1 MHSCVPFF
9 YHPTTVLLI
18 DDDRNYLRQLQSLL
32 SRNAAKFIIET
43 NPPKAL
49 QIVQHN
55 LNMQTS
61 IHNCFNYLEEEELE
75 TYRMAVNVSN
85 IYKMIYNDT
94 RFDQIS
100 TVIVDYNM
108 PGMNGLEFCKKIQ
121 DTSIRKIL
129 LTGETDETLVIKAFN
144 EGVIDA
150 YIRKHEDNFYAVIQ
164 ETLEKCQAAY
174 FSDFSKKIE
183 AVFDPED
190 QRKTALCSEKFKN
203 YFKIIIQTYK
213 IKEFY
218 MLERTGSFLCIDE
231 DGNHGVLTTQ
241 SKESVGLLLDSQE
254 ALTANPKILNALK
267 DGTHILCNKHIM
279 EAPLPVGSSWREYAF
294 SADCLMEDDET
305 FLCAYIPGKFGL
317 KKENLRTFNQSKK
330 EMAAA

>member
-1 MHSCVPFF
+1 MQSCLPFF

-32 SRNAAKFIIET
+32 SRNAAKFIIEPT
-43 NPPKAL
+43 PQKAL
-49 QIVQHN
+49 QIAYHN
-55 LNMQTS
+55 INMQAS

-85 IYKMIYNDT
+85 IYKMIYNDA

-150 YIRKHEDNFYAVIQ
+150 YIRKHQDNFYTVIQ
-164 ETLEKCQAAY
+164 ETLEKCQESY
-174 FSDFSKKIE
+174 FADFSKKIE

-190 QRKTALCSEKFKN
+190 QKKAAFCSEKFKD
-203 YFKIIIQTYK
+203 YFKIVTQTYK

-218 MLERTGSFLCIDE
+218 MLERTGSFLCIDQ
-231 DGNHGVLTTQ
+231 DGNHGVLVTQ
-241 SKESVGLLLDSQE
+241 SKESVELLLDSQE
-254 ALTANPKILNALK
+254 ALTAHPKILKALK
-267 DGTHILCNKHIM
+267 DNTHILCYKHIT
-279 EAPLPVGSSWREYAF
+279 EAPLPAGSSWGEYTF
-294 SADCLMEDDET
+294 PADYLKEDDET
-305 FLCAYIPGKFGL
+305 FLCAYVPGKFGL
-317 KKENLRTFNQSKK
+317 QKENLKTFNQSKK
-330 EMAAA
+330 DMAA